1 MFYRVGSEWKWTDGT
16 MMNKALI
23 TKGGPNSLW
32 FLNNPSGDGKG
43 MEIIEQRPYGDG
55 INDLSKSKAYHYARS
70 YVCKIPCSKG
80 NIYFVVL

>member
-1 MFYRVGSEWKWTDGT
+1 M
-16 MMNKALI
+16 
-23 TKGGPNSLW
+23 KGGPNSLW

-43 MEIIEQRPYGDG
+43 MEIIEQRPYGYG

-80 NIYFVVL
+80 NMYFVVFWKVKNTGYFKKRESHK